1 MFGFL
6 NAWNV
11 SLQPCKKVMC
21 MSKVHILCMVQ
32 MVSLVTSI
40 IIIQRRKP
48 FILSKMVLV
57 LELFPTLRANALQQ
71 EL

>member
-1 MFGFL
+1 MFAYQ

-11 SLQPCKKVMC
+11 NLQPCKKVMC
-21 MSKVHILCMVQ
+21 MSKVHILYMVQ
-32 MVSLVTSI
+32 MASLVTSI
-40 IIIQRRKP
+40 IIIQRVKL

-57 LELFPTLRANALQQ
+57 LEQFPTLRANALQQ